1 MKTIEINDKQRV
13 EEILSRCS
21 VCYVGM
27 VDLEGNPYV
36 IPMNYGYQDG
46 VIYIHSAPT
55 SGCLAMLE
63 RNNRV
68 CITFCTDTQLVYQ
81 HEQVACSYRMRA
93 QSVICR
99 GRVTFIESMEEKRQ
113 ALDIL
118 MKQYVDRDFTYSDPA
133 VRNVK
138 IWEIPIDEVTAKDYA
153 VPHQKPK
160 RL

>member
-1 MKTIEINDKQRV
+1 MNMTHGSL
-13 EEILSRCS
+13 LS
-21 VCYVGM
+21 GIGGFG
-27 VDLEGNPYV
+27 LAA
-36 IPMNYGYQDG
+36 QW
-46 VIYIHSAPT
+46 AP

-160 RL
+160 IL